1 MMKKIW
7 ILYGLLSLLLS
18 GCASGGP
25 APAERA
31 AVGRIGEDIPISREM
46 AAKTIA
52 LAFYTPEELDTL
64 AEQSE
69 TGLPFSDVSPEDWAA
84 PYILGSMEQGF
95 FAGDEEGLFRP
106 QDSLSLWEAQALMD
120 RLAPD
125 YDSRIVLT
133 DENKNM
139 AVSYDLWAQLLET
152 ALKSRRAEDSLYS
165 YGIREQNAVLLSA
178 EGKQFDTGNFR
189 ADGLDLTPYEASRI
203 TFLEK
208 DGEIVLLLTVEALSP
223 IVQNIYCHAENGTL
237 FLETGTGTAELPYRE
252 KLEEGFADVKLENSK
267 PAEVTPIETLGRQT
281 VKRVDSNGLYLAE
294 KGALE
299 WTENARIYRKNGDSF
314 VAEKPSA
321 LVCGTDLAEYY
332 EKDGKIAGAVINK
345 DVLPEHIRV
354 FLKGSEQE
362 RVTLSADG
370 GMTFTSRSASKSF
383 PEGAKATLTADLPW
397 FDNGILTVTGEN
409 GCPIQVNF
417 TDGTSFR
424 YEGVLELER
433 RSENGFTIVNELP
446 MERYL
451 AGVVPYEMPVSF
463 GQTALEAQA
472 ITARSYA
479 YHQFYGNT
487 YGENGGH
494 VADTVA
500 SQVYRG
506 YEENETVEAA
516 VKATEGK
523 CVTIADKVAQT
534 YFYSTSCGFGSC
546 ADEVWS
552 TDGTFSSSRK
562 EYLAGQTHGDF
573 EAPTDEEGWLAFWQD
588 WETEGYDSDS
598 AWYRWKVYFSGAQLT
613 EILEKTLAEVSR
625 SNPQLVLL
633 RQADGSFRAGTP
645 QGSGKL
651 QGLAVSRRGEGGV
664 AMELELTF
672 EKGTVCVRTE
682 YAIRRT
688 LSPTKLTIGDDIYL
702 QRKSGGSLTGNTI
715 LPSGFFAVKE
725 MRNEEGALTGVAFY
739 GGGNGHGVGMSQ
751 YGAKKL
757 AEMGKTPEEILA
769 HYFPG
774 TTVQK
779 VM

>member
-1 MMKKIW
+1 MMKKIG
-7 ILYGLLSLLLS
+7 ILWGLLCLLLS
-18 GCASGGP
+18 GCA
-25 APAERA
+25 AESPGTDGRA
-31 AVGRIGEDIPISREM
+31 AVGRIGENIPVSREM

-52 LAFYTPEELDTL
+52 LAFYTPEELERL
-64 AEQSE
+64 PGQSE
-69 TGLPFSDVSPEDWAA
+69 AGLPFSDVSAENWAM
-84 PYILGSMEQGF
+84 PYILGCVEQGF
-95 FAGDEEGLFRP
+95 FSGDEEGRFRP
-106 QDSLSLWEAQALMD
+106 QDNLSLWEAQALMD

-178 EGKQFDTGNFR
+178 KDGRFDSGDFH
-189 ADGLDLTPYEASRI
+189 AAGLELAPYEASRV

-223 IVQNIYCHAENGTL
+223 VIHNIYCRAENGTL
-237 FLETGTGTAELPYRE
+237 FLETGAGTAELPYAG
-252 KLEEGFADVKLENSK
+252 KLAEGLADVKLENGKASEVI
-267 PAEVTPIETLGRQT
+267 PAEKLGRRT
-281 VKRVDSNGLYLAE
+281 VKRVDSGGLYLAE
-294 KGALE
+294 EGALE
-299 WTENARIYRKNGDSF
+299 WAENARVYRQSGDSF
-314 VAEKPSA
+314 HAEAPSA
-321 LVCGTDLAEYY
+321 LICGTDLAEYY
-332 EKDGKIAGAVINK
+332 EKDGKITGAVINK
-345 DVLPEHIRV
+345 DVLPERIRV
-354 FLKGSEQE
+354 CLKGSAQE
-362 RVTLSADG
+362 RVTLSAEN
-370 GMTFTSRSASKSF
+370 GMTFSSRGASKTF

-397 FDNGILTVTGEN
+397 FDNGILTVTGKN
-409 GCPIQVNF
+409 SCPIQADF
-417 TDGTSFR
+417 ADGTSFR
-424 YEGVLELER
+424 YEGALELER

-451 AGVVPYEMPVSF
+451 VGVVPYEMPVSF

-523 CVTIADKVAQT
+523 CVTIGDKVAQT
-534 YFYSTSCGFGSC
+534 YFYSTSCGFGAC

-552 TDGTFSSSRK
+552 TDGSFSGARK
-562 EYLAGQTHGDF
+562 EYLSAQEHGDF
-573 EAPTDEEGWLAFWQD
+573 EAPADEEGWLAFWQD

-598 AWYRWKVYFSGAQLT
+598 AWYRWKVYFSGAQLA

-633 RQADGSFRAGTP
+633 QQPDGSFRAGTP
-645 QGSGKL
+645 QGLGKL
-651 QGLAVSRRGEGGV
+651 RGLSVSRRGEGGV
-664 AMELELTF
+664 AMELELAF
-672 EKGTVCVRTE
+672 ENGAVRVRTE

-725 MRNEEGALTGVAFY
+725 MRNQEGTLTGIALY

-757 AEMGKTPEEILA
+757 AELGKTPEEILA